1 MNDSIEEGATGAA
14 DAGSGQTTQP
24 QPSAVITTSPKPEKK
39 GRVSA
44 ERSKRDRIGQLLKK
58 HNAVIHIEG
67 NLNLIER
74 KIYNV
79 LLLNAMDSML
89 TERTHHI
96 PVAILCEMMGYDSN
110 NWRHLK
116 AALKNLQS
124 TILEVNLLRNGRHFW
139 EAMTLLSYASIENGI
154 CTYRYD
160 EAIAHRL
167 HRPEF
172 YTNIN
177 LSVQNQFKTGHALAL
192 YENCVR
198 FRDTGSTGA
207 WELDLFRLM
216 LGVQNDRSYDDFK
229 TLNHHCIKSAVREI
243 NEVSDITVEPFYQ
256 KEGRKVER
264 VGFKV
269 ARQKQIALLGSDIDD
284 PANVMRQSSLYIR
297 LCSHGLADAVA
308 CMYIKHD
315 AGRAEAAVRYLERCI
330 TQPGKR
336 IANHAAYL
344 RALIDCGANLDKTDA
359 GPDTAAKALL
369 EATRVARERAEKD
382 TQSFQKKAQDFRA
395 KMDAL
400 TADDLECWRQKFSA
414 QRKHQ
419 SPAKNES
426 AETTEKI
433 FQLWMRSQLT
443 GEKSAEARQ
452 IMH

>member
-1 MNDSIEEGATGAA
+1 MVSDPSTPAPPSGKKQASVAVVS
-14 DAGSGQTTQP
+14 DAKPGDTK
-24 QPSAVITTSPKPEKK
+24 PKLTK
-39 GRVSA
+39 VAA
-44 ERSKRDRIGQLLKK
+44 ERIKRDRIGQLLKK

-67 NLNLIER
+67 SLSLIER

-96 PVAILCEMMGYDSN
+96 PVRILCEMMGYDSH
-110 NWRHLK
+110 NWDPVK

-160 EAIAHRL
+160 EAIANRL
-167 HRPEF
+167 QRPEV

-177 LSVQNQFKTGHALAL
+177 LSVQNQFTSGQALTL

-207 WELDLFRLM
+207 WEIDLFRLM
-216 LGVQNDRSYDDFK
+216 MGNLNEPSHDDFK
-229 TLNHHCIKSAVREI
+229 YLNHHCIKKAVREI

-269 ARQKQIALLGSDIDD
+269 ARQKQIALLVSDIDD

-297 LCSHGLADAVA
+297 LCSHGLTDAVA

-315 AGRAEAAVRYLERCI
+315 AGRAEAAVRYMERCI
-330 TQPGKR
+330 AQPGKC

-344 RALIDCGANLDKTDA
+344 RALIDCGANLDKADA

-395 KMDAL
+395 QMDAL
-400 TADDLECWRQKFSA
+400 TADDLACWRQKFSE
-414 QRKHQ
+414 QRKHL

-426 AETTEKI
+426 ADTTEKI

-443 GEKSAEARQ
+443 GDKSAEAKQ

>member
-1 MNDSIEEGATGAA
+1 VSDPSTPAPPSGKKQASVAVVS
-14 DAGSGQTTQP
+14 DAKPGDTK
-24 QPSAVITTSPKPEKK
+24 PKLTK
-39 GRVSA
+39 VAA
-44 ERSKRDRIGQLLKK
+44 ERIKRDRIGQLLKK

-67 NLNLIER
+67 SLSLIER

-96 PVAILCEMMGYDSN
+96 PVRILCEMMGYDSH
-110 NWRHLK
+110 NWDPVK

-160 EAIAHRL
+160 EAIANRL
-167 HRPEF
+167 QRPEV

-177 LSVQNQFKTGHALAL
+177 LSVQNQFTSGQALTL

-207 WELDLFRLM
+207 WEIDLFRLM
-216 LGVQNDRSYDDFK
+216 MGNLNEPSHDDFK
-229 TLNHHCIKSAVREI
+229 YLNHHCIKKAVREI

-269 ARQKQIALLGSDIDD
+269 ARQKQIALLVSDIDD

-297 LCSHGLADAVA
+297 LCSHGLTDAVA

-315 AGRAEAAVRYLERCI
+315 AGRAEAAVRYMERCI
-330 TQPGKR
+330 AQPGKC

-344 RALIDCGANLDKTDA
+344 RALIDCGANLDKADA

-395 KMDAL
+395 QMDAL
-400 TADDLECWRQKFSA
+400 TADDLACWRQKFSE
-414 QRKHQ
+414 QRKHL

-426 AETTEKI
+426 ADTTEKI

-443 GEKSAEARQ
+443 GDKSAEAKQ

>member
-1 MNDSIEEGATGAA
+1 MSDVN
-14 DAGSGQTTQP
+14 P
-24 QPSAVITTSPKPEKK
+24 QDDLLRKKQDQVAVINEAKPKLSKAAAQ
-39 GRVSA
+39 RA
-44 ERSKRDRIGQLLKK
+44 KRDRIGQLLKK

-67 NLNLIER
+67 NLSLIER

-96 PVAILCEMMGYDSN
+96 PVRILCEMMGYESD
-110 NWRHLK
+110 NWVVLRT
-116 AALKNLQS
+116 ALKNLQS

-139 EAMTLLSYASIENGI
+139 EAMSLLSYASIEKGI

-177 LSVQNQFKTGHALAL
+177 LSVQNQFSSGQALTL

-207 WELDLFRLM
+207 WEIDLFRLM
-216 LGVQNDRSYDDFK
+216 MGNLNEPSYDDFK
-229 TLNHHCIKSAVREI
+229 YLNHHCIKKAVREI

-297 LCSHGLADAVA
+297 LCSHGLTDAVA

-344 RALIDCGANLDKTDA
+344 RALIDCGTNLDRADA
-359 GPDTAAKALL
+359 APDAAAKELL
-369 EATRVARERAEKD
+369 EAHRAARERAEKD

-400 TADDLECWRQKFSA
+400 TSDDLECWREKFSV
-414 QRKHQ
+414 QRKHL
-419 SPAKNES
+419 SPTKNES

-443 GEKSAEARQ
+443 GEKAAEAKQ